1 MGLMKVDDFKPGMLL
16 AADLKSPQGRMLLP
30 KGALLTEKHIRT
42 CKIWGIVEGDIV
54 GENNQAGESE
64 TVVLDPLLL
73 EKARQLGKTYFT
85 LTDLQH
91 PVVRE
96 AAKLFIERTARFRGH
111 NSLPLCAVESR
122 RGADSEDI
130 RPLVRED
137 LDAIVRQDLELA
149 SHPEIFRQ
157 VLQAANDPTSSA
169 AYVADVVSKDVA
181 LSVKLLKI
189 VNTPYYG
196 FPQKVETLSRAI
208 VLLGSNKIVNLALGI
223 SVVSMFQGLD
233 TDLLDMS
240 AFWKHSVACGV
251 VGMLLAM
258 HCGEQD
264 EERFFVAGLLHDVGR
279 LIMLKNRL
287 QSVQKVLAESRC
299 RKMALHALEKERWG
313 FSHAELSRAVL
324 EKWQLPESLVTAV
337 GFHHSP
343 GGCGYAREAVMNHV
357 ADFLAHALDLGRS
370 GATLMPPLDP
380 EAWKSLGLS
389 KNVLPVLARQVDGR
403 VADILRIF
411 FG

>member
-1 MGLMKVDDFKPGMLL
+1 MGLLKVDDFKPGMLL

-42 CKIWGIVEGDIV
+42 CKIWGIVEGDIAQ
-54 GENNQAGESE
+54 ENNQDEESE
-64 TVVLDPLLL
+64 SVVLDPLLL
-73 EKARQLGKTYFT
+73 ANARLLAKTYFS

-96 AAKLFIERTARFRGH
+96 AAKLFIERTAGTQGRQNFA
-111 NSLPLCAVESR
+111 SCAVELR
-122 RGADSEDI
+122 RGAGSEVD
-130 RPLVRED
+130 PTLVREN

-157 VLQAANDPTSSA
+157 VLQAAHDPESSA

-181 LSVKLLKI
+181 LSVKLLKV

-208 VLLGSNKIVNLALGI
+208 VLLGSNKIVKLALGI

-251 VGMLLAM
+251 VGMLLAV

-264 EERFFVAGLLHDVGR
+264 AERFFVAGLLHDVGR

-287 QSVQKVLAESRC
+287 QSMQKVLAESRC
-299 RKMALHALEKERWG
+299 RKIALHALEKERWG
-313 FSHAELSRAVL
+313 FSHAELARAVL
-324 EKWQLPESLVTAV
+324 EKWRLPESLVTAV
-337 GFHHSP
+337 GFHHFP
-343 GGCGYAREAVMNHV
+343 GGCGYAREAVMTHV
-357 ADFLAHALDLGRS
+357 GDFLAHALALGRS

-380 EAWKSLGLS
+380 EAWETLGIS
-389 KNVLPVLARQVDGR
+389 KNVLPILARQVDGQ